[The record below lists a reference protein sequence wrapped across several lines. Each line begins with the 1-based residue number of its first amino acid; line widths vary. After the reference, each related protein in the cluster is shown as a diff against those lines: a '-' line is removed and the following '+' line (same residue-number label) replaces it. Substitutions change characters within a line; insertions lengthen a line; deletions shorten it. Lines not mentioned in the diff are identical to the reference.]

1 MNIVRYSNLPNTN
14 PCVYN
19 LTINFREEYLWPTDG
34 SIASEY
40 QEDDSRMIFYLAMDT
55 VTNVLCGLVGY
66 DPTNNRL
73 RQLIIHPK
81 FQGKGIGSKL
91 VENVQ
96 KEALSFQNKCLK
108 VYAWKESVPFY
119 LKKGFNVVDQP
130 YLSKGI
136 VCQKMEINLINSKLL

>member
-19 LTINFREEYLWPTDG
+19 LTINFRQEYLWPTDG

-66 DPTNNRL
+66 DSTNNRL

-96 KEALSFQNKCLK
+96 KEALSFQNKSLK